1 MSRWQLVFRSLVHH
15 GRNYLTVMLGVAVA
29 TAVLTGALLVGD
41 SMRGSLRRIA
51 VERLGRIDF
60 ALLGQRFFREELA
73 GELSRAERF
82 EDLFAEVLPAI
93 VLNGTVERSVP
104 EPRTRSGGVT
114 VVGCDDNFWQLGDG
128 AATPDNMPKEFEVIV
143 NGALAK
149 ELGLQIGNEINVQLA
164 QASDIPG
171 DSPLARKS
179 GVIEET
185 GQLKIVDIVP
195 ARGIGRFSLSPSQQ
209 QPLCVFLPRRTLAQ
223 MLDRSGKVNALLI
236 AGNWADGKPSLDAES
251 WLRESLRPSLDD
263 LGFGIKHVR
272 QTAPGD
278 DGEEAVVFDYYSLYS
293 NQMLLSDDAAAAAQ
307 QALAADNA
315 EPLYTYL
322 ATTIAR
328 GEFSHREVAKSMAVA
343 AIFANP
349 AVQATWQPIIEDW
362 MLCDVPY
369 STVTAIDP
377 AVTQIDLIGKDGNRI
392 AEFANDEILINSW
405 TADQLGAKVGDTIAL
420 DFFEPE
426 SAHGKVIEQSAQF
439 RLAGIVPLSEPT
451 RPFMHRRGAQFGEK
465 PPTIWND
472 PDFTPTVPGITDRRT
487 IDDWDAPFPYESSRI
502 RTQDDKYWNDHRTT
516 PKAFIT
522 LAKGQEL
529 WGSRFGSVTSFRIPA
544 AEGVSESTIE
554 QKFLGQLR
562 RDQELLDLRLLPLK
576 QKAIDASSG
585 TTPFDGLFI
594 GFSMFLIAA
603 ALMLVS
609 LLFRLRTEQRAE
621 EIGILLAVGFS
632 RKTVRRLLLIEGL
645 LVAIV
650 GAVAGLLLG
659 VGYAWLMIE
668 GLKTLW
674 VAAIVTPFLDV
685 FITGKS
691 LGIGFGVGVATVM
704 VTIFLS
710 IRGLRN
716 VPVRRLVAGQASPP
730 PVVVAA
736 RFPVS
741 LVIAAVLFFAAVGLA
756 AYAATQRGE
765 AQAGAFFGA
774 GAAVLTSLLL
784 LLRRQMRD
792 WTIGS
797 FNRRAN
803 GPRATSR
810 GQPDGLGV
818 QRTDRLSLFSLAMRN
833 AARNPGRSTLTVGL
847 TASATF
853 LIVAISAFQLQPS
866 EEGAGG
872 FDLMAQTDQPILLD
886 LNTKEARQHYDFDA
900 DDLELLEQATVFP
913 LRLRSGD
920 DASCLNLFRPQQPRV
935 LGVSREMVDYFTQ
948 TPDARFAFAASAAKT
963 AEQRSNPWTLLNRAR
978 TDCDKAVPV
987 ILDQAT
993 AMYSLQLYGGVGQVF
1008 EIEDDWAGG
1017 TVRLQVVGLLKG
1029 SVLQGN
1035 LLISMDSFEELYPQI
1050 SGYRF
1055 YLIRSPDGKT
1065 DQVASLLEEK
1075 LAKSGFD
1082 ATRTTDRLEA
1092 LNMVQNTYLSTF
1104 QSIGALGL
1112 LLGTFGLATVQLRSV
1127 FERRGELA
1135 LLRAAGFRRR
1145 RLAWMVLLENSL
1157 LLLAGLSIGVLA
1169 ALITTVPHVLFGG
1182 ATVPIG
1188 TLAILLGIVFVV
1200 GILTGL
1206 MAVRAT
1212 LKAPLIPAL
1221 RGA

>member
-1 MSRWQLVFRSLVHH
+1 MSRWQLVFRSLVYHW
-15 GRNYLTVMLGVAVA
+15 RNYLAVMLGVAVA

-51 VERLGRIDF
+51 IERLGRIDF

-73 GELSRAERF
+73 EELAGTEGF
-82 EDLFAEVLPAI
+82 EDQFADVLPAI

-104 EPRTRSGGVT
+104 EPRNRSGGVT
-114 VVGCDDNFWQLGDG
+114 VIGCDDDFWQLGG
-128 AATPDNMPKEFEVIV
+128 GEATPQNMPQEFEVIV
-143 NGALAK
+143 NEALAR
-149 ELGLQIGNEINVQLA
+149 ELGLAVGNEVNIQLA
-164 QASDIPG
+164 QASDVPG
-171 DSPLARKS
+171 DSPLAHKS
-179 GVIEET
+179 GIIEET
-185 GQLKIVDIVP
+185 GQLKVVDIVP
-195 ARGIGRFSLSPSQQ
+195 ARGVGRFSLSPSQQ
-209 QPLCVFLPRRTLAQ
+209 QPLCVFLPRQTLAQ

-236 AGNWADGKPSLDAES
+236 AGDSADRKPSPNAEA
-251 WLRESLRPSLDD
+251 WLQESLRPSLEDF
-263 LGFGIKHVR
+263 GFGIKHVK
-272 QTAPGD
+272 QMAAGN
-278 DGEEAVVFDYYSLYS
+278 DGEEQAVFDYYSLYS
-293 NQMLLSDDAAAAAQ
+293 KQMLLSDDAAAAAE
-307 QALAADNA
+307 QALAAENA

-322 ATTIAR
+322 ANTIAR
-328 GEFSHREVAKSMAVA
+328 GQFPHRKAAKGLAMAA
-343 AIFANP
+343 HFANP
-349 AVQATWQPIIEDW
+349 IVQASWQPVIEDW

-377 AVTQIDLIGKDGNRI
+377 AVTQIPLIDEDGTRVTD
-392 AEFANDEILINSW
+392 FDDDDILLNSW
-405 TADQLGAKVGDTIAL
+405 TAEQLGAKVGDTIAL
-420 DFFEPE
+420 EFFEPE
-426 SAHGKVIEQSAQF
+426 STHGKVVEQSAAF
-439 RLAGIVPLSEPT
+439 RLAGIVPLSAPT
-451 RPFMHRRGAQFGEK
+451 RPFMHRRPAQFKDE

-502 RTQDDKYWNDHRTT
+502 RTQDDRYWNDHRTT

-522 LAKGQEL
+522 LAKGEEL
-529 WGSRFGSVTSFRIPA
+529 WGGRFGSVTSFRISA
-544 AEGVSESTIE
+544 AEDVSAETIE
-554 QKFLGQLR
+554 QDFLEQLH

-632 RKTVRRLLLIEGL
+632 RKAVRRLLLVEGL
-645 LVAIV
+645 LVAID
-650 GAVAGLLLG
+650 GAIIGLLLG
-659 VGYAWLMIE
+659 IGYAWLMIE

-674 VAAIVTPFLDV
+674 VAAIVTPFLDLIV
-685 FITGKS
+685 TPKS
-691 LGIGFGVGVATVM
+691 LGIGFGIGGATVM
-704 VTIFLS
+704 MTIFLS
-710 IRGLRN
+710 IRSLKN
-716 VPVRRLVAGQASPP
+716 VPVRRLVAGQASLP
-730 PVVVAA
+730 PVVLAA
-736 RFPVS
+736 RFPIS
-741 LVIAAVLFFAAVGLA
+741 LVIAAVLFLAAIGLA
-756 AYAATQRGE
+756 SYAATRSGE

-784 LLRRQMRD
+784 LLRHQMRR
-792 WTIGS
+792 WVAG
-797 FNRRAN
+797 
-803 GPRATSR
+803 GTSAVGR
-810 GQPDGLGV
+810 VSDS
-818 QRTDRLSLFSLAMRN
+818 LSLFGLAVRN

-866 EEGAGG
+866 EEGTGG
-872 FDLMAQTDQPILLD
+872 FDLMAQTDQPILLN
-886 LNTKEARQHYDFDA
+886 LNTAEARQHYDFSEV
-900 DDLELLEQATVFP
+900 DLDLLKQTNIFP

-935 LGVSREMVDYFTQ
+935 LGVSQEMVDYFSQ
-948 TPDARFAFAASAAKT
+948 NPDARFAFASSAAET
-963 AEQRSNPWTLLNRAR
+963 DEQNSNPWTLLNRLK
-978 TDCDKAVPV
+978 TDGDDAIPV

-993 AMYSLQLYGGVGQVF
+993 AMYSLQLFGGIGEVF
-1008 EIEDDWAGG
+1008 EIEDEWAGG
-1017 TVRLQVVGLLKG
+1017 TVRLKVVGLLKG

-1035 LLISMDSFEELYPQI
+1035 LLIAMRDFEELYPQI

-1055 YLIRSPDGKT
+1055 FLIRSPDGKT
-1065 DQVASLLEEK
+1065 NQVASLLEEK
-1075 LAKSGFD
+1075 LAESGFD

-1145 RLAWMVLLENSL
+1145 RLAQMVLLENSL

-1169 ALITTVPHVLFGG
+1169 ALITTVPHVIFGG
-1182 ATVPIG
+1182 ATVPVG
-1188 TLAILLGIVFVV
+1188 TLAIMLGVVFVV

-1206 MAVRAT
+1206 LAVRAT

-1221 RGA
+1221 RGD